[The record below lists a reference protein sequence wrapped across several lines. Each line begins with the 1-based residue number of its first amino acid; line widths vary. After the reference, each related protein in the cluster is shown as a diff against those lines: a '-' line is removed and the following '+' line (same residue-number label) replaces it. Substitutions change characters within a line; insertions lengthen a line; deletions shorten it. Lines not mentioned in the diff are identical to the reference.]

1 VTTKVR
7 VKMRMNLKTLM
18 NKPRIVGD
26 DMKDN
31 SDMQEMLLLRLVMYY
46 LHYYS
51 LG

>member
-7 VKMRMNLKTLM
+7 VKMRMNLKTLT

-46 LHYYS
+46 LHYT